1 MTVKIK
7 KLFPDAKLPSYA
19 HPRDAGMDLFSNENT
34 IISPQERKIISTGI
48 AMAIPSG
55 YAGLIWDKSG
65 IAHNHG
71 LKTMG
76 GVIDSNY
83 RGEIKVVIHNLS
95 NIPFVIE
102 KGTKIA
108 QMLIQPVE
116 QKEIFEVEDLDDT
129 SRGEKG
135 FGSSGMK

>member
-1 MTVKIK
+1 MIKIK
-7 KLFPDAKLPSYA
+7 KLFPDAKLPGYA
-19 HPRDAGMDLFSNENT
+19 HPDDAGMDLFSNENI
-34 IISPQERKIISTGI
+34 IISPQERKTISTGI
-48 AMAIPSG
+48 SMAIPLG

-95 NIPFVIE
+95 DKPYTFE

-116 QKEIFEVEDLDDT
+116 QKKMIVVEELDDT